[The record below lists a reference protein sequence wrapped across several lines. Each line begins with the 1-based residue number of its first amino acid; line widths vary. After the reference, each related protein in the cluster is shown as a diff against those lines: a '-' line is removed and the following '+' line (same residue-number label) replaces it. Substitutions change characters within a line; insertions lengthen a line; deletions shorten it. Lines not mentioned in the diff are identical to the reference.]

1 MNLAYTGR
9 IRRMDDLNRIAI
21 PKQICETLGYEAG
34 APFEFYVDNEEG
46 AVIIRPYKPNSEAM
60 RHGDSNDAAVWVNA
74 QIEAFAAFGH
84 ILEVITLEGK
94 RIGSYDYDIPTPS
107 EVTFKKAFKTWEEY
121 GVPSFYRITSETLQL
136 YPIVNDGKPFL
147 WIMSTAPDVV
157 IMSLADAYMDKFV
170 Y

>member
-1 MNLAYTGR
+1 MNLTYTGR
-9 IRRMDDLNRIAI
+9 IRRMDDLNRITI

-34 APFEFYVDNEEG
+34 APFEFHIDNEEG

-60 RHGDSNDAAVWVNA
+60 HHGDSNDTAVWINA

-84 ILEVITLEGK
+84 ILEVITPEGK

-107 EVTFKKAFKTWEEY
+107 EATFENAFKTWEGY

-136 YPIVNDGKPFL
+136 YPIVDDGKPFL
-147 WIMSTAPDVV
+147 WVMSTAPDTA
-157 IMSLADAYMDKFV
+157 IMSLADTYMDKFV